1 MTDPVAPAGATPA
14 GGASGGTATTTTHTA
29 ASVLRLARQGQL
41 RQVGASSFFLSC
53 HQVAEAL
60 VPVTIGLTVDRAI
73 STGDGAS
80 MLRWLAV
87 LLGLFVALTCAMRW
101 GFRANLRAVQG
112 AGHDLRMLV
121 AGRVL
126 DPRGGAEADQ
136 LPGQLV
142 ALATGDTLKV
152 GMLNY
157 ALAMAVS
164 GVAGVGVAVV
174 SLARFSL
181 PLTGLVVAGTVLL
194 MVITHLLGRPLERRS
209 GTERA
214 TMAAAT
220 GMAADLIAG
229 LRVLQGFGGER
240 AAVGR
245 YRAASRRALGATLR
259 AAAVESMVR
268 ALAVVL
274 AGGLLAAVTLVAGR
288 LAADGSI
295 SIGALI
301 TALGLAQ
308 FLIDPLNRITSF
320 GAQRAQAVASA
331 GRIATVLNAPWAVD
345 GPEHATPDGHGHG
358 HGKSHGHGESEGHG
372 KSEGHGE
379 SDGAGDQQG
388 RPRPAKGAGSPDGP
402 GRSEARLRLA
412 GITVGSV
419 RELDLEVRAGEFL
432 GLVAADPGEAAA
444 VLSVLARDTDPVA
457 GSVLLDGTPVTGL
470 HPDASRRS
478 VVVAPHDAVLFD
490 GTVLD
495 NIRSAAPAADLDPV
509 VTAAGVDDLREALA
523 DGLQTRLRSG
533 GASLSGGQRQRVALA
548 RALATAAPVL
558 VLHEP
563 TTAVDS
569 LTERRIA
576 GGLRD
581 LRTGLSTVCVT
592 ASPAVLASCDRVVLL
607 DGGAITAEGTH
618 EELVRSDGRYRE
630 LVLA

>member
-14 GGASGGTATTTTHTA
+14 GGASGGSDGTATTTTHTA
-29 ASVLRLARQGQL
+29 ASVLNLARRGQL

-112 AGHDLRMLV
+112 AGHDLRMLL

-181 PLTGLVVAGTVLL
+181 PLTGIVVAGTVLL

-209 GTERA
+209 GAERA

-259 AAAVESMVR
+259 AAAVESTVR

-308 FLIDPLNRITSF
+308 FLIDPLNRITGF

-345 GPEHATPDGHGHG
+345 GPEHAAPDGH
-358 HGKSHGHGESEGHG
+358 SHGHGESDGHD
-372 KSEGHGE
+372 E

-388 RPRPAKGAGSPDGP
+388 RPRPAKGAGSQDGP
-402 GRSEARLRLA
+402 GRGEARLRLA

-495 NIRSAAPAADLDPV
+495 NIRSVAPAADLDRV

-523 DGLQTRLRSG
+523 DGLETRLRSG

-581 LRTGLSTVCVT
+581 LRAGLSTVCVT

-618 EELVRSDGRYRE
+618 EELVRTDGRYRE